1 MPAVT
6 EQIVTWIVPLWRK
19 IRPYSADKRGPGQLP
34 TRSSTNCHTNPMRIA
49 YQNHEKWQS
58 FASRALYVAAPTVV
72 CSSLPE
78 NVVNSATFKK
88 RLKTFSLRHVKRSC

>member
-1 MPAVT
+1 
-6 EQIVTWIVPLWRK
+6 
-19 IRPYSADKRGPGQLP
+19 
-34 TRSSTNCHTNPMRIA
+34 MRIA